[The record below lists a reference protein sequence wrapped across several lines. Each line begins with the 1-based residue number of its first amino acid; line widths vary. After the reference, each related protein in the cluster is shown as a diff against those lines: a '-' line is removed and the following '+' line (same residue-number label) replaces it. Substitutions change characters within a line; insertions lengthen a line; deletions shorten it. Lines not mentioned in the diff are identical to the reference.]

1 MTDVTPK
8 IANAVESL
16 RGKDQA
22 DGLRKIFGDGGA
34 IPTFVIV
41 SSLQADASV
50 TAGIGVAHLM
60 LREGKR
66 LLFVDQV
73 PLGDRFDQRHF
84 NKVRYD
90 VSQALTGTVPLEKVA
105 SRVSERF
112 WFSAGAKLQGLLRRR
127 LTRQPITVPQSVARS
142 SLEVDLILTVTQKID
157 RDVMRLFGGEPRCM
171 LLTSTVPESMK
182 KTLINVRELSVTYTG
197 VPIPILVVGGES
209 EAQAQS
215 AYDLLERKSLEHL
228 QHPLSMMGWV
238 RTADLNAMLD
248 GISEPDI
255 DESTSFPVGAYRTMA
270 TALTG
275 EQ

>member
-1 MTDVTPK
+1 MTDNPK
-8 IANAVESL
+8 LSDAVDPL

-22 DGLRKIFGDGGA
+22 DGLRKIFGDGGS
-34 IPTFVIV
+34 IPTYVIV
-41 SSLQADASV
+41 SSLPPDASV

-66 LLFVDQV
+66 LLFIDEV

-90 VSQALTGTVPLEKVA
+90 ISQALTGTVPLEKVA
-105 SRVSERF
+105 SKVSDRF
-112 WFSAGAKLQGLLRRR
+112 WFSAGAKLQGLLRKR
-127 LTRQPITVPQSVARS
+127 LTRQPITVPQCVEKS
-142 SLEVDLILTVTQKID
+142 SLEVDLVLAVTQKID

-171 LLTSTVPESMK
+171 LLTSTVPESLK
-182 KTLINVRELSVTYTG
+182 RTLINVRELSVTYTG

-209 EAQAQS
+209 EQHAHQ

-228 QHPLSMMGWV
+228 QQPLAMMGWV

-248 GISEPDI
+248 GIAEPDI
-255 DESTSFPVGAYRTMA
+255 DESTSFPVGAYRTMS

-275 EQ
+275 SE

>member
-1 MTDVTPK
+1 MTDTPK
-8 IANAVESL
+8 ISDAVDPL

-34 IPTFVIV
+34 IPTYVIV
-41 SSLQADASV
+41 SSLPPDASV

-66 LLFVDQV
+66 LLFIDEV

-90 VSQALTGTVPLEKVA
+90 ISQALTGTVPLEKVA
-105 SRVSERF
+105 SKVSDRF
-112 WFSAGAKLQGLLRRR
+112 WFSAGAKLQGLLRKR
-127 LTRQPITVPQSVARS
+127 LTRQPITVPQCVKQS
-142 SLEVDLILTVTQKID
+142 SLEVDLVLAVTQKID

-171 LLTSTVPESMK
+171 LLTSTVPESLK
-182 KTLINVRELSVTYTG
+182 RTLINVRELSVTYTG
-197 VPIPILVVGGES
+197 VPIPIMIVGGES
-209 EAQAQS
+209 EHQAHQ

-228 QHPLSMMGWV
+228 QQPLAMMGWV
-238 RTADLNAMLD
+238 RTADLNAMLE
-248 GISEPDI
+248 GIAEPDI
-255 DESTSFPVGAYRTMA
+255 DETTSFPVGAYRTMS

-275 EQ
+275 SE

>member
-1 MTDVTPK
+1 MTETPK
-8 IANAVESL
+8 LSDAVDPL

-22 DGLRKIFGDGGA
+22 DGLRKIFGDGGS
-34 IPTFVIV
+34 IPTYVIV
-41 SSLQADASV
+41 SSLPPDASV

-66 LLFVDQV
+66 LLFIDEV

-90 VSQALTGTVPLEKVA
+90 ISQALTGTVPLEKVA
-105 SRVSERF
+105 SKVSDRF
-112 WFSAGAKLQGLLRRR
+112 WFSAGAKLQGLLRKR
-127 LTRQPITVPQSVARS
+127 LTRQPITVPQCVQKST
-142 SLEVDLILTVTQKID
+142 LEVDLVLAVTQKID

-171 LLTSTVPESMK
+171 LLTSTVPESLK
-182 KTLINVRELSVTYTG
+182 RTLINVRELSVTYTG

-209 EAQAQS
+209 EQQAHQ
-215 AYDLLERKSLEHL
+215 AYELLERKSLEHL
-228 QHPLSMMGWV
+228 QQPLAMMGWV

-248 GISEPDI
+248 GIAEPDI
-255 DESTSFPVGAYRTMA
+255 DESTSFPVGAYRTMS

-275 EQ
+275 SE

>member
-1 MTDVTPK
+1 MTDTPK
-8 IANAVESL
+8 ISDAVDPL

-34 IPTFVIV
+34 IPTYVIV
-41 SSLQADASV
+41 SSLPPDASV

-66 LLFVDQV
+66 LLFIDEV

-90 VSQALTGTVPLEKVA
+90 ISQALTGTVPLEKVA
-105 SRVSERF
+105 SKVSDRF
-112 WFSAGAKLQGLLRRR
+112 WFSAGAKLQGLLRKR
-127 LTRQPITVPQSVARS
+127 LTRQPITVPQCVKQS
-142 SLEVDLILTVTQKID
+142 SLEVDLVLAVTQKID

-171 LLTSTVPESMK
+171 LLTSTVPESLK
-182 KTLINVRELSVTYTG
+182 RTLINVRELSVTYTG
-197 VPIPILVVGGES
+197 VPIPIMIVGGES
-209 EAQAQS
+209 EQQAHQ

-228 QHPLSMMGWV
+228 QQPLAMMGWV
-238 RTADLNAMLD
+238 RTADLNAMLE
-248 GISEPDI
+248 GIAEPDI
-255 DESTSFPVGAYRTMA
+255 DETTSFPVGAYRTMS

-275 EQ
+275 SE

>member
-1 MTDVTPK
+1 VDP
-8 IANAVESL
+8 L

-34 IPTFVIV
+34 IPTYVIV
-41 SSLQADASV
+41 SSLPPDASV

-66 LLFVDQV
+66 LLFIDEV

-90 VSQALTGTVPLEKVA
+90 ISQALTGTVPLEKVA
-105 SRVSERF
+105 SKVSDRF
-112 WFSAGAKLQGLLRRR
+112 WFSAGAKLQGLLRKR
-127 LTRQPITVPQSVARS
+127 LTRQPITVPQCVKQS
-142 SLEVDLILTVTQKID
+142 SLEVDLVLAVTQKID

-171 LLTSTVPESMK
+171 LLTSTVPESLK
-182 KTLINVRELSVTYTG
+182 RTLINVRELSVTYTG
-197 VPIPILVVGGES
+197 VPIPIMIVGGES
-209 EAQAQS
+209 EHQAHQ

-228 QHPLSMMGWV
+228 QQPLAMMGWV
-238 RTADLNAMLD
+238 RTADLNAMLE
-248 GISEPDI
+248 GIAEPDI
-255 DESTSFPVGAYRTMA
+255 DETTSFPVGAYRTMS

-275 EQ
+275 SE

>member
-1 MTDVTPK
+1 MTDTPK
-8 IANAVESL
+8 ISDAVDPL

-34 IPTFVIV
+34 IPTYVIV
-41 SSLQADASV
+41 SSLPPDASV

-66 LLFVDQV
+66 LLFIDEV

-90 VSQALTGTVPLEKVA
+90 ISQALTGTVPLEKVA
-105 SRVSERF
+105 SKVSDRF
-112 WFSAGAKLQGLLRRR
+112 WFSAGAKLQGLLRKR
-127 LTRQPITVPQSVARS
+127 LTRQPISVPQCVKQS
-142 SLEVDLILTVTQKID
+142 SLEVDLVLAVTQKID

-171 LLTSTVPESMK
+171 LLTSTVPESLK
-182 KTLINVRELSVTYTG
+182 RTLINVRELSVTYTG
-197 VPIPILVVGGES
+197 VPIPIMIVGGES
-209 EAQAQS
+209 EQQAHQ

-228 QHPLSMMGWV
+228 QQPLAMMGWV
-238 RTADLNAMLD
+238 RTADLNAMLE
-248 GISEPDI
+248 GIAEPDI
-255 DESTSFPVGAYRTMA
+255 DETTSFPVGAYRTMS

-275 EQ
+275 SE

>member
-1 MTDVTPK
+1 MTDTPK
-8 IANAVESL
+8 ISDAVDPL

-34 IPTFVIV
+34 IPTYVIV
-41 SSLQADASV
+41 SSLPPDASV

-66 LLFVDQV
+66 LLFVDEV

-90 VSQALTGTVPLEKVA
+90 ISQALTGTVPLEKVA
-105 SRVSERF
+105 SKVSDRF
-112 WFSAGAKLQGLLRRR
+112 WFSAGAKLQGLLRKR
-127 LTRQPITVPQSVARS
+127 LTRQPITVPQCVKQS
-142 SLEVDLILTVTQKID
+142 SLEVDLALAVTQKID

-171 LLTSTVPESMK
+171 LLTSTVPESLK
-182 KTLINVRELSVTYTG
+182 RTLINVRELSVTYTG
-197 VPIPILVVGGES
+197 VPIPIMVVGGET
-209 EAQAQS
+209 EQQAHQ
-215 AYDLLERKSLEHL
+215 AYELLERKSLEHL
-228 QHPLSMMGWV
+228 QQPLAMMGWV

-248 GISEPDI
+248 GIAEPDI
-255 DESTSFPVGAYRTMA
+255 DETTSFPVGAYRTMS

-275 EQ
+275 SE

>member
-1 MTDVTPK
+1 MIDTPK
-8 IANAVESL
+8 LSDAVDPL

-22 DGLRKIFGDGGA
+22 DGLRKIFGDGGS
-34 IPTFVIV
+34 IPTYVIV
-41 SSLQADASV
+41 SSLPPDASV

-66 LLFVDQV
+66 LLFIDEV

-90 VSQALTGTVPLEKVA
+90 ISQALTGTVPLEKVA
-105 SRVSERF
+105 SRVSDRF
-112 WFSAGAKLQGLLRRR
+112 WFSAGAKLQGLLRKR
-127 LTRQPITVPQSVARS
+127 LTRQPITVPQCVQKS
-142 SLEVDLILTVTQKID
+142 SLEVDLVLAVTQKID

-171 LLTSTVPESMK
+171 LLTSTVPESLK
-182 KTLINVRELSVTYTG
+182 RTLINVRELSVTYTG
-197 VPIPILVVGGES
+197 VPIPIMVVGGES
-209 EAQAQS
+209 EEQAHQ
-215 AYDLLERKSLEHL
+215 AYELLERKSLEHL
-228 QHPLSMMGWV
+228 QQPLAMMGWV

-255 DESTSFPVGAYRTMA
+255 DETTSFPVGAYRTMS

-275 EQ
+275 SE

>member
-1 MTDVTPK
+1 MTDTPK
-8 IANAVESL
+8 LSDAVDPL

-22 DGLRKIFGDGGA
+22 DGLRKIFGDDGS
-34 IPTFVIV
+34 IPTYVIV
-41 SSLQADASV
+41 SSLPPDASV

-66 LLFVDQV
+66 LLFIDEV

-90 VSQALTGTVPLEKVA
+90 ISQALTGTVPLEKVA
-105 SRVSERF
+105 SRVSDRF
-112 WFSAGAKLQGLLRRR
+112 WFSAGAKLQGLLRKR
-127 LTRQPITVPQSVARS
+127 LTRQPITVPQCVKQST
-142 SLEVDLILTVTQKID
+142 LEVDLVLAVTQKID

-171 LLTSTVPESMK
+171 LLTSTVPESLK
-182 KTLINVRELSVTYTG
+182 RTLINVRELSVTYTG

-209 EAQAQS
+209 EQQAHQ

-228 QHPLSMMGWV
+228 QQPLAMMGWV

-248 GISEPDI
+248 GIAEPDI
-255 DESTSFPVGAYRTMA
+255 DETTSFPVGAYRTMS

-275 EQ
+275 SE

>member
-8 IANAVESL
+8 ISDAVESL

-142 SLEVDLILTVTQKID
+142 SLEVDLILTVTQKNRSGCD
-157 RDVMRLFGGEPRCM
+157 ALVRRRAALHAFNQHGARVDEKNTHQRARTLGHVHWRTDPHSGGGR
-171 LLTSTVPESMK
+171 
-182 KTLINVRELSVTYTG
+182 
-197 VPIPILVVGGES
+197 GE
-209 EAQAQS
+209 
-215 AYDLLERKSLEHL
+215 
-228 QHPLSMMGWV
+228 
-238 RTADLNAMLD
+238 
-248 GISEPDI
+248 
-255 DESTSFPVGAYRTMA
+255 
-270 TALTG
+270 
-275 EQ
+275 

>member
-1 MTDVTPK
+1 MTDTPK
-8 IANAVESL
+8 ISDAVDPL

-34 IPTFVIV
+34 IPTYVIV
-41 SSLQADASV
+41 SSLPPDASV

-66 LLFVDQV
+66 LLFVDEV

-90 VSQALTGTVPLEKVA
+90 ISQALTGTVPLEKVA
-105 SRVSERF
+105 SKVSDRF
-112 WFSAGAKLQGLLRRR
+112 WFSAGAKLQGLLRKR
-127 LTRQPITVPQSVARS
+127 LTRQPITVPQCVKQS
-142 SLEVDLILTVTQKID
+142 SLEVDLVLAVTQKID

-171 LLTSTVPESMK
+171 LLTSTVPESLK
-182 KTLINVRELSVTYTG
+182 RTLINVRELSVTYTG
-197 VPIPILVVGGES
+197 VPIPIMVVGGET
-209 EAQAQS
+209 EQQAHQ
-215 AYDLLERKSLEHL
+215 AYELLERKSLEHL
-228 QHPLSMMGWV
+228 QQPLAMMGWV

-248 GISEPDI
+248 GIAEPDI
-255 DESTSFPVGAYRTMA
+255 DETTSFPVGAYRTMS

-275 EQ
+275 SE

>member
-1 MTDVTPK
+1 MTDTPK
-8 IANAVESL
+8 ISDVVDPL

-34 IPTFVIV
+34 IPTYVIV
-41 SSLQADASV
+41 SSLPPDASV

-66 LLFVDQV
+66 LLFIDEV

-90 VSQALTGTVPLEKVA
+90 ISQALTGTVPLEKVA
-105 SRVSERF
+105 SKVSDRF
-112 WFSAGAKLQGLLRRR
+112 WFSAGAKLQGLLRKR
-127 LTRQPITVPQSVARS
+127 LTRQPITVPQCVKQS
-142 SLEVDLILTVTQKID
+142 SLEVDLVLAITQKID

-171 LLTSTVPESMK
+171 LLTSPGPESLTR
-182 KTLINVRELSVTYTG
+182 TLINVRELSVTYTG
-197 VPIPILVVGGES
+197 VPIPIMVVGGET
-209 EAQAQS
+209 EQQAHQ
-215 AYDLLERKSLEHL
+215 AYELLERKSLEHL
-228 QHPLSMMGWV
+228 QQPLAMMGWV

-248 GISEPDI
+248 GIAEPDI
-255 DESTSFPVGAYRTMA
+255 DETTSFPVGAYRTMS

-275 EQ
+275 SE

>member
-1 MTDVTPK
+1 MTDTPK
-8 IANAVESL
+8 LTDAVDPL

-22 DGLRKIFGDGGA
+22 DGLRKIFGDGGS
-34 IPTFVIV
+34 IPTYVIV
-41 SSLQADASV
+41 SSLQPDASV

-66 LLFVDQV
+66 LLFIDEV

-90 VSQALTGTVPLEKVA
+90 ISQALTGTVPLEKVA
-105 SRVSERF
+105 SRVSDRF
-112 WFSAGAKLQGLLRRR
+112 WFSAGAKLQGLLRKR
-127 LTRQPITVPQSVARS
+127 LTRQPITVPQCVQKS
-142 SLEVDLILTVTQKID
+142 SLEVDLVLAVTQKID

-171 LLTSTVPESMK
+171 LLTSTVPESLK
-182 KTLINVRELSVTYTG
+182 RTLINVRELSVTYTG
-197 VPIPILVVGGES
+197 VPIPIMVVGGES
-209 EAQAQS
+209 EEQAQQ

-228 QHPLSMMGWV
+228 QQPLAMMGWV

-248 GISEPDI
+248 GIAEPDI
-255 DESTSFPVGAYRTMA
+255 DETTSFPVGAYRTMS

-275 EQ
+275 SE

>member
-1 MTDVTPK
+1 MTDTPK
-8 IANAVESL
+8 LSDAVDPL

-22 DGLRKIFGDGGA
+22 DGLRKIFGDGGS
-34 IPTFVIV
+34 IPTYVIV
-41 SSLQADASV
+41 SSLPPDASV

-66 LLFVDQV
+66 LLFIDEV

-90 VSQALTGTVPLEKVA
+90 ISQALTGTVPLEKVA
-105 SRVSERF
+105 SKVSDRF
-112 WFSAGAKLQGLLRRR
+112 WFSAGAKLQGLLRKR
-127 LTRQPITVPQSVARS
+127 LTRQPITVPQCVKNS
-142 SLEVDLILTVTQKID
+142 SLEVDLVLAVTQKID

-171 LLTSTVPESMK
+171 LLTSTVPESLK
-182 KTLINVRELSVTYTG
+182 RTLINVRELSVTYTG
-197 VPIPILVVGGES
+197 VPIPIMVVGGES
-209 EAQAQS
+209 EEQAQQ

-228 QHPLSMMGWV
+228 QQPLAMMGWV

-255 DESTSFPVGAYRTMA
+255 DETTSFPVGAYRTMS

-275 EQ
+275 SE